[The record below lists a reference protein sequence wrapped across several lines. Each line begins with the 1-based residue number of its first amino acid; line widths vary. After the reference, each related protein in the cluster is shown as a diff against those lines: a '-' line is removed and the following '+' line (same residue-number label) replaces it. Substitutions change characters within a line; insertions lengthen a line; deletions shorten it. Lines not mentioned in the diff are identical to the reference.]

1 MTKNFNDSE
10 LLSSGAFG
18 DVYKGTP
25 YLGSSSLLAVK
36 RIKHENEHGQETFL
50 AEVNSLKQIRH
61 RNLLQL
67 RGWCQA
73 KEGMFLVY
81 DFMSNGSLDKWL
93 HPKSSNPNQTTI
105 VFEGLS
111 WNARFSI
118 LSGVASGLEYLHE
131 GWVQCVLHRDIK
143 SSNVMLDANFN
154 AVLGDFGLARL
165 VDHQKLQKTTM
176 PAGTLGYMAP
186 EIHYTGKATKEAGMY
201 AFGVLVLEVVCGRRP
216 FMNTQVAD
224 VEDSGDFLLLD
235 RVWRAHE
242 AGNIS
247 KMVDPGLV
255 ESDVEADGPERAK
268 LMANVLQWGL
278 LCCLPNPSER
288 PSMRL
293 VSHWFQSAK
302 VGAMEPP
309 SLPATKP
316 APQTRYTFS
325 NIPLSSEGTSSSHS
339 TSDTTRSSKS

>member
-1 MTKNFNDSE
+1 MTKNFNDTE

-25 YLGSSSLLAVK
+25 PLGTSLLAVK

-93 HPKSSNPNQTTI
+93 HPKPNPNQTTP

-111 WNARFSI
+111 WNTRFSI

-186 EIHYTGKATKEAGMY
+186 EMHYTGKATKETDVY
-201 AFGVLVLEVVCGRRP
+201 AFGVLVLEVVCGRTP
-216 FMNTQVAD
+216 FMNTPD
-224 VEDSGDFLLLD
+224 VEDPGEFLLLD

-247 KMVDPGLV
+247 RMVDPGLL
-255 ESDVEADGPERAK
+255 ESDVEANDPERAK

-278 LCCLPNPSER
+278 LCCLSNPSER

-309 SLPATKP
+309 PLPAIKP

-325 NIPLSSEGTSSSHS
+325 NIPLSSESTSSSHS